1 MRKLLKKYGFVPDK
15 LVTDELR
22 SYAAAVSLGLGP
34 EMERRRKALLYCLH
48 LRSLRNDAV
57 LCVTPKGDEKLAG
70 QCHDHDLL
78 DSATGFAD
86 PFAEPSR
93 QGAVRLPAEP
103 QPGEFHHRRSH
114 ASVTVLADPLLAL
127 AAAA

>member
-1 MRKLLKKYGFVPDK
+1 MIPAFGRGSSMRRFH
-15 LVTDELR
+15 
-22 SYAAAVSLGLGP
+22 SA
-34 EMERRRKALLYCLH
+34 RRRPGGSWTRCGRRPRTGDGAKTKALLYCLH

-57 LCVTPKGDEKLAG
+57 LGVTPKGDEKLAG

-103 QPGEFHHRRSH
+103 QPGEFHHRRSP
-114 ASVTVLADPLLAL
+114 ASVTVLADPL
-127 AAAA
+127 

>member
-1 MRKLLKKYGFVPDK
+1 MIPAFGNGSRCGGSI
-15 LVTDELR
+15 LR
-22 SYAAAVSLGLGP
+22 DGALAGPGHVAVAGLGP

-57 LCVTPKGDEKLAG
+57 LGVTPKDDEKLAG

-86 PFAEPSR
+86 PFAELKPTRCCQAASGATARRVPPS
-93 QGAVRLPAEP
+93 
-103 QPGEFHHRRSH
+103 
-114 ASVTVLADPLLAL
+114 PL
-127 AAAA
+127 